1 VTKVL
6 ANLEKTNI
14 AMTPKALCEEEAW
27 QTSVG
32 NFIYNVE
39 ETATNYRDIT
49 VPFLT
54 AVYQV
59 NFSKLPVYCLV
70 QVMKPIFFIPLIFY
84 FNLNIIIFIYCFL
97 NNDLKTLT
105 KFNNKSYQQHYE
117 VQI

>member
-1 VTKVL
+1 M
-6 ANLEKTNI
+6 EKTNI

-39 ETATNYRDIT
+39 ETAANYRDIT

-59 NFSKLPVYCLV
+59 NFSKC
-70 QVMKPIFFIPLIFY
+70 QFIFLY
-84 FNLNIIIFIYCFL
+84 
-97 NNDLKTLT
+97 K
-105 KFNNKSYQQHYE
+105 
-117 VQI
+117 

>member
-1 VTKVL
+1 MFQFRTIVSYFTNFKASTGSVDHVTKVL

-70 QVMKPIFFIPLIFY
+70 QVIKPFSM
-84 FNLNIIIFIYCFL
+84 C
-97 NNDLKTLT
+97 TLVKDQT
-105 KFNNKSYQQHYE
+105 LYKN
-117 VQI
+117 

>member
-1 VTKVL
+1 MFQFRTIVSYFTNFKASTGSVDHVTKVL
-6 ANLEKTNI
+6 ENLEKTNI

-59 NFSKLPVYCLV
+59 NFSKC
-70 QVMKPIFFIPLIFY
+70 QFIFLY
-84 FNLNIIIFIYCFL
+84 
-97 NNDLKTLT
+97 K
-105 KFNNKSYQQHYE
+105 
-117 VQI
+117 